1 MREIVEYLVSK
12 LVPSDSY
19 EIILI
24 EDGDLV
30 EIKVS
35 VDKEEI
41 AKLIG
46 KNGRIVKAIR
56 TIVRQVSGSSRTNVT
71 IEERD

>member
-12 LVPSDSY
+12 LVPADSY